1 MALRVEGLLTEQL
14 LLKEPA
20 LIQEAVIRTET
31 IIKRIEAATPIH
43 VEAHHQATINQKRIR
58 DLLITDLQI
67 PVVQTIQNHQ
77 QDRPIPK

>member
-1 MALRVEGLLTEQL
+1 MALRAEGLLTEQL

-20 LIQEAVIRTET
+20 PIQEVVIRTET
-31 IIKRIEAATPIH
+31 IIKRTKATTPIH

-67 PVVQTIQNHQ
+67 PVVQTIRNQQ
-77 QDRPIPK
+77 QDRLIPK